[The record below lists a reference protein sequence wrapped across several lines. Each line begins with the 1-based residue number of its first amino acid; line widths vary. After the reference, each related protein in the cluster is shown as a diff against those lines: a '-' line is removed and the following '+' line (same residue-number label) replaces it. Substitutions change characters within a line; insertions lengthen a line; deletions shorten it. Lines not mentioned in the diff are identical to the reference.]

1 MNGNWIK
8 IGLAVS
14 LAVNLLVIG
23 VVIGAMGQ
31 RHRAGEMRRGP
42 GPGNPM
48 MRLTEKLPAEKQEAF
63 RRAMRQSMEANRAN
77 AETSRAAR
85 GKLIEVFSAETF
97 DAAAASQALAA
108 VRNAETAG
116 RTSMEATMVEFAK
129 GLTRPERTALAQN
142 LGRPFGGP
150 GGRGGRRGMRGMGP
164 GQGSDDPRNFG
175 PGGGRPGP
183 GGPPPQDG
191 PPQ

>member
-1 MNGNWIK
+1 MNGNWVK
-8 IGLAVS
+8 IALAVS
-14 LAVNLLVIG
+14 VAVNLFIAG
-23 VVIGAMGQ
+23 IAIGAMGQ
-31 RHRAGEMRRGP
+31 HHRKGAERRQGP

-48 MRLTEKLPAEKQEAF
+48 MRLTDRLPPDKQEAF
-63 RRAMRQSMEANRAN
+63 RQVMRQSMEANRAN

-85 GKLIEVFSAETF
+85 EQLISVFSAEIF

-129 GLTRPERTALAQN
+129 GLNPEERKALAQN
-142 LGRPFGGP
+142 LGRPFGGR
-150 GGRGGRRGMRGMGP
+150 GGRGGGRRGPGMGGPDGPP
-164 GQGSDDPRNFG
+164 GFG
-175 PGGGRPGP
+175 RGE
-183 GGPPPQDG
+183 GGPPPGEGPPPG